1 MSMARPVI
9 ASNVPGSRGLV
20 EEGRTGFLVE
30 ARNAIDLAGR
40 VIDCIDMGNDG
51 LRIMGKGAREK
62 VLREF
67 DARQASEAYLSV
79 INETLKGETY
89 ARSG

>member
-1 MSMARPVI
+1 M
-9 ASNVPGSRGLV
+9 
-20 EEGRTGFLVE
+20 
-30 ARNAIDLAGR
+30 LA
-40 VIDCIDMGNDG
+40 CIDMGKGG
-51 LRIMGKGAREK
+51 LRTMGKRAREK

-79 INETLKGETY
+79 MNETLKGKSY